1 MQRDIEEGNFVLKK
15 TTPWQMP
22 DGYSA
27 TISGNSGLDTHRHVV
42 NDTGERAP
50 LVSRTPQDA
59 HTSSELRE
67 YENGLQES
75 VARHVRPP
83 PRPIYTGGKCGSRV
97 RHDRD
102 HLLSYILGES
112 EDGEYD
118 VQFEKMTKR
127 SMAIL
132 LAPESEKHI
141 SERER
146 QYGFR
151 VNLGRAAGWSDYLYL
166 CEVQDQI
173 VNDEGVLP
181 RSRTYSC
188 EIRAPIHRIH
198 FGNARACHD
207 TKFVGAG
214 VKCLKWKT
222 CTPKVGKGG
231 ATNGATKDVNRD
243 RRMNR
248 DKAAAPGNFNLL
260 RTNVSE
266 QIAPFE
272 RDEILISW
280 DWEESE
286 IATIDGS
293 TRRWIPLAQYDLVVK
308 RLLAVEMAAS
318 YEPVTKRAGR
328 LLLRDAT
335 ELNDDEPDD
344 EVEGG
349 KDARDIETPVTDDDE
364 MELDVQ

>member
-1 MQRDIEEGNFVLKK
+1 
-15 TTPWQMP
+15 
-22 DGYSA
+22 
-27 TISGNSGLDTHRHVV
+27 
-42 NDTGERAP
+42 
-50 LVSRTPQDA
+50 
-59 HTSSELRE
+59 
-67 YENGLQES
+67 
-75 VARHVRPP
+75 
-83 PRPIYTGGKCGSRV
+83 
-97 RHDRD
+97 
-102 HLLSYILGES
+102 
-112 EDGEYD
+112 
-118 VQFEKMTKR
+118 
-127 SMAIL
+127 MAIL

-248 DKAAAPGNFNLL
+248 DKAVAPGNFNLL

-335 ELNDDEPDD
+335 ELNDDEADDEADD

-349 KDARDIETPVTDDDE
+349 KDARDIETPVTDVDE